1 MRHLQDQEDP
11 KVLSPE
17 GKSRRFAYP
26 PNLYVVDGGAPQVN
40 AASAVL
46 DELGISDVAVIGLA
60 KRLEEVW
67 VPSEPDPII
76 LPRNSEGLYLLQR
89 VRDEAHRFA
98 INYHRSKRSK
108 RMTASALDAV
118 PGLGEHRRKA
128 LVAHFGSLARLKEAT
143 VDEITAVPGIGVAT
157 ATAVLDAL
165 RGGAAGSDA
174 TDTGRARRTGIGMTG
189 EGMDGSN
196 QAGSLGNAD
205 PAEVTASQADNNGGA
220 NESGI
225 DVVLVTGLSGAG
237 RGTAAKVLE
246 DLGWYVADNLPP
258 QLITRMVDFG
268 LAAGSRITQ
277 LAVVM
282 DARSRGFTGDLD
294 WVRNELATRDIT
306 PRVLFMEASDDMF
319 VRRYEQNRRSHPL
332 QGEQTLAEGI
342 AAEREMLAPV
352 RATADLIIDT
362 STLSVREL
370 RESIERAFGGETVA
384 QTSVTVESFGFKY
397 GLPMDADMVM
407 DVRFLPNPHWIDD
420 LRPHTGQHPAVRDYV
435 LGQTGAAEF
444 LETYHRLLS
453 LIVDGYRR
461 EGKRYMTVAIGCTG
475 GKHRSV
481 AIAEALARLLEPDK
495 QLSVRVLHRDL
506 GRE

>member
-1 MRHLQDQEDP
+1 MD
-11 KVLSPE
+11 
-17 GKSRRFAYP
+17 
-26 PNLYVVDGGAPQVN
+26 
-40 AASAVL
+40 
-46 DELGISDVAVIGLA
+46 
-60 KRLEEVW
+60 
-67 VPSEPDPII
+67 
-76 LPRNSEGLYLLQR
+76 
-89 VRDEAHRFA
+89 
-98 INYHRSKRSK
+98 
-108 RMTASALDAV
+108 
-118 PGLGEHRRKA
+118 GEHLAGPGGQAVQAESAHNHPDNRA
-128 LVAHFGSLARLKEAT
+128 VAS
-143 VDEITAVPGIGVAT
+143 
-157 ATAVLDAL
+157 
-165 RGGAAGSDA
+165 
-174 TDTGRARRTGIGMTG
+174 
-189 EGMDGSN
+189 
-196 QAGSLGNAD
+196 
-205 PAEVTASQADNNGGA
+205 
-220 NESGI
+220 ESGI

-282 DARSRGFTGDLD
+282 DVRSRGFTGDLD
-294 WVRNELATRDIT
+294 WVRNDLGTRNIT
-306 PRVLFMEASDDMF
+306 PRVLFMEASDDML

-332 QGEQTLAEGI
+332 QGKQTLAEGI
-342 AAEREMLAPV
+342 AAERDMLAAV

-362 STLSVREL
+362 STLSVRGL
-370 RESIERAFGGETVA
+370 RESIERAFGGETTA
-384 QTSVTVESFGFKY
+384 HISVTMESFGFKY

-407 DVRFLPNPHWIDD
+407 DVRFLPNPHWVDE

-435 LGQTGAAEF
+435 LGQTGAGEF

-453 LIVDGYRR
+453 LVVDSYRR
-461 EGKRYMTVAIGCTG
+461 EGKRYVTVAIGCTG

>member
-1 MRHLQDQEDP
+1 MTDQ
-11 KVLSPE
+11 
-17 GKSRRFAYP
+17 
-26 PNLYVVDGGAPQVN
+26 
-40 AASAVL
+40 
-46 DELGISDVAVIGLA
+46 
-60 KRLEEVW
+60 
-67 VPSEPDPII
+67 
-76 LPRNSEGLYLLQR
+76 
-89 VRDEAHRFA
+89 
-98 INYHRSKRSK
+98 
-108 RMTASALDAV
+108 
-118 PGLGEHRRKA
+118 
-128 LVAHFGSLARLKEAT
+128 
-143 VDEITAVPGIGVAT
+143 
-157 ATAVLDAL
+157 
-165 RGGAAGSDA
+165 
-174 TDTGRARRTGIGMTG
+174 
-189 EGMDGSN
+189 GMDRLSAAES
-196 QAGSLGNAD
+196 QGNA
-205 PAEVTASQADNNGGA
+205 ENNGGA
-220 NESGI
+220 TESGI

-282 DARSRGFTGDLD
+282 DVRSRGFTGDLD
-294 WVRNELATRDIT
+294 WVRNDLATRDIT
-306 PRVLFMEASDDMF
+306 PRVLFMEASDDML

-332 QGEQTLAEGI
+332 QGAQTLAEGI
-342 AAEREMLAPV
+342 AAEREMLVPV

-362 STLSVREL
+362 STLSVHEL
-370 RESIERAFGGETVA
+370 RDAVERAFGGEAVA
-384 QTSVTVESFGFKY
+384 NTSVTVESFGFKY

-407 DVRFLPNPHWIDD
+407 DVRFLPNPHWVDE

-481 AIAEALARLLEPDK
+481 AIAEALARLLEPNK

>member
-1 MRHLQDQEDP
+1 
-11 KVLSPE
+11 
-17 GKSRRFAYP
+17 
-26 PNLYVVDGGAPQVN
+26 
-40 AASAVL
+40 
-46 DELGISDVAVIGLA
+46 
-60 KRLEEVW
+60 
-67 VPSEPDPII
+67 
-76 LPRNSEGLYLLQR
+76 
-89 VRDEAHRFA
+89 
-98 INYHRSKRSK
+98 
-108 RMTASALDAV
+108 
-118 PGLGEHRRKA
+118 
-128 LVAHFGSLARLKEAT
+128 
-143 VDEITAVPGIGVAT
+143 
-157 ATAVLDAL
+157 
-165 RGGAAGSDA
+165 
-174 TDTGRARRTGIGMTG
+174 MTG
-189 EGMDGSN
+189 EGMDGAN
-196 QAGSLGNAD
+196 QDVAA
-205 PAEVTASQADNNGGA
+205 TQADNHSGA
-220 NESGI
+220 NGSGT
-225 DVVLVTGLSGAG
+225 DVLLVTGLSGAG

-306 PRVLFMEASDDMF
+306 PRVLFMEASDDML

-342 AAEREMLAPV
+342 AAERDMLAPV

-397 GLPMDADMVM
+397 GLPMDADTVM

-453 LIVDGYRR
+453 LIIDGYRR

-481 AIAEALARLLEPDK
+481 AIAEALARLLQPDK
-495 QLSVRVLHRDL
+495 NLSVRVLHRDL